1 VYGKDSKLQVDLKAQ
16 LVLLQQTNKT
26 GGKVLKERRTARTIV
41 QGQQPALVQDLPAFM
56 ASCFATIL
64 ATLNQQLAVAKDV
77 GEIRGPVFNA
87 VTSLVLLALYVMLP
101 LQRPSVSKR
110 ARTHTR
116 THAHTHAHTHTHG
129 TRTRTRTRTTLLV
142 GHDTLLL
149 F

>member
-1 VYGKDSKLQVDLKAQ
+1 
-16 LVLLQQTNKT
+16 
-26 GGKVLKERRTARTIV
+26 
-41 QGQQPALVQDLPAFM
+41 M